1 MTGRGSASLHRNA
14 RAGLCPAPRWA
25 AETPRRSAVTPLE
38 NLRAARKF
46 SRVVEARH
54 PARGFTL
61 IEVSVAIALLAML
74 MTFVYAILGNTVRVQ
89 EVAHDRL
96 EAPKI
101 ANAVLDQVI
110 KDLRFLYYRAG
121 QLPGDSGFWGRDRK
135 VASTDGDRMDFLT
148 TRTNRVATLE
158 DASGPTAESPLGE
171 VGYACRASD
180 EHPGLLELWRR
191 EDYFVDDDPTDG
203 GTYSLVYD
211 RIKSFDLR
219 YYPLPEENTLKDGEA
234 EWDSRLLKKVPYAII
249 LTMHYYLKDV
259 TDLRSKDPPEPQKV
273 LRILLLKPAR
283 SLPADAGM
291 GMDSGMGM
299 R

>member
-1 MTGRGSASLHRNA
+1 MTTPDDLDRG
-14 RAGLCPAPRWA
+14 G
-25 AETPRRSAVTPLE
+25 E
-38 NLRAARKF
+38 
-46 SRVVEARH
+46 
-54 PARGFTL
+54 RGFTL
-61 IEVSVAIALLAML
+61 IELSVAIAILAM
-74 MTFVYAILGNTVRVQ
+74 MVTFVYEILGNAVREKSDVR
-89 EVAHDRL
+89 EAL
-96 EAPKI
+96 EGPKV
-101 ANAVLDQVI
+101 ANAILDQVF
-110 KDLRFLYYRAG
+110 KDFRFLYYRAG
-121 QLPGDSGFWGRDRK
+121 QLPGDAGFWGRDRRMGG
-135 VASTDGDRMDFLT
+135 GDADRVDFLT
-148 TRTNRVATLE
+148 ARTSRVATLE
-158 DASGPTAESPLGE
+158 DASGPQPDAPLAE
-171 VGYACRASD
+171 VGYACRTSD
-180 EHPGLLELWRR
+180 AHPGLLELWRR
-191 EDYFVDDDPTDG
+191 EDYAVDDDPTDG

>member
-1 MTGRGSASLHRNA
+1 MTTH
-14 RAGLCPAPRWA
+14 
-25 AETPRRSAVTPLE
+25 E
-38 NLRAARKF
+38 NPRAARGF
-46 SRVVEARH
+46 SWVVGERRSLRAEAGPC
-54 PARGFTL
+54 PASLRGFTL
-61 IEVSVAIALLAML
+61 IEVSVAIAILAML
-74 MTFVYAILGNTVRVQ
+74 MTFVYAILGNTVRVKD
-89 EVAHDRL
+89 VARDRL

-101 ANAVLDQVI
+101 ANAVLDQVF
-110 KDLRFLYYRAG
+110 KDFRFLYYRAG

-135 VASTDGDRMDFLT
+135 VAGADGDRVDFLT
-148 TRTNRVATLE
+148 SRTNRVATLE

-180 EHPGLLELWRR
+180 THPGLLELWRR

-203 GTYSLVYD
+203 GTYSMVYD
-211 RIKSFDLR
+211 RLKSFDLR
-219 YYPLPEENTLKDGEA
+219 YYPLPEENTEKDGFP
-234 EWDSRLLKKVPYAII
+234 EWDSRTLKKVPYAII

-259 TDLRSKDPPEPQKV
+259 EDLRGRDAPEPQKV

-291 GMDSGMGM
+291 GMDAGMAM